1 VQSSGREVWLLQRK
15 TSSVGKGLG
24 RTTGWTHRLTLQ
36 RRGVKMVGGVEYEGI
51 DDAGLHIRIEGEPQ
65 VLGVDT
71 IIVCAGQLPARGLH
85 DELVAKGANPVLIGG
100 AYEAAELDAKQ
111 AIKQATELALVA

>member
-1 VQSSGREVWLLQRK
+1 
-15 TSSVGKGLG
+15 
-24 RTTGWTHRLTLQ
+24 
-36 RRGVKMVGGVEYEGI
+36 MVAGVEYDRI
-51 DDAGLHIRIEGEPQ
+51 DAAGLQLRIEGEPQ
-65 VLGVDT
+65 LLEVDT

-85 DELVAKGANPVLIGG
+85 DELVTKGAHPVLIGG